1 VYAADGQFD
10 SAIEAE
16 QKSTA
21 LIEELY
27 AADRTNA
34 TLQGFLADSYQ
45 FVGSDLIGKGN
56 LQKGMQNLLRA
67 RQIYE
72 SLSEAD
78 PANALVSYQIG
89 YTDIAIGDG
98 LLKQKRYTE
107 GIRSFREALF
117 IFQRL
122 TENNLANND
131 NRQGLA
137 DAYSNIGTAYE
148 MLATSTR
155 LPASF
160 RLQYWQA
167 ARTNYQKGV
176 EILNDLKHRSA
187 PLQQYS
193 PEVTKLKQNIATCDE
208 ALAKFRDF

>member
-1 VYAADGQFD
+1 MVRRQARLAALPSASPAQSTLLRTHLAADYTGIARVYAAGGQFD

-45 FVGSDLIGKGN
+45 FVGSDLTGKGN

-72 SLSEAD
+72 SQSEAD
-78 PANALVSYQIG
+78 PVNALVRYRIG
-89 YTDIAIGDG
+89 YTDISIGDG
-98 LLKQKRYTE
+98 LLKEKRYAE

-117 IFQRL
+117 IFQQL
-122 TENNLANND
+122 SENNLANND
-131 NRQGLA
+131 DRRGLA
-137 DAYSNIGTAYE
+137 DA
-148 MLATSTR
+148 
-155 LPASF
+155 
-160 RLQYWQA
+160 
-167 ARTNYQKGV
+167 
-176 EILNDLKHRSA
+176 
-187 PLQQYS
+187 
-193 PEVTKLKQNIATCDE
+193 
-208 ALAKFRDF
+208 